1 MAGDSAGEHAITI
14 TKEKLSVA
22 KEFERDAMT
31 DARRRELARLIVER
45 GFVRVTE
52 AADELGVSEVTVRAD
67 LGTLE
72 AAGGIVRVHGG
83 AMPAAAVRESSL
95 EASLDRDAAA
105 KRAIGRAAADLVS
118 SGESLYLDAGST
130 AMALADAL
138 VARRELH
145 DIVVATSG
153 LTVAL
158 ALESAIPRFT
168 VIVIGGT
175 LRPLQHSLV
184 NPFAAPMIES
194 LRFDTAF
201 IGCNGV
207 DPEAG
212 VTNRGLPDA
221 EVKRLAIRASRRRVI
236 IADGTKIGRVDLAH
250 IAPVDAFDELVTAGE
265 VDAAVAERLDVNI
278 RICG

>member
-1 MAGDSAGEHAITI
+1 
-14 TKEKLSVA
+14 
-22 KEFERDAMT
+22 MT
-31 DARRRELARLIVER
+31 DARRHELARLVEER

-52 AADELGVSEVTVRAD
+52 AADELGVSEVTIRAD
-67 LGTLE
+67 LSALE

-83 AMPAAAVRESSL
+83 AMPAAAVRESTL
-95 EASLDRDAAA
+95 EASLDRDATA
-105 KRAIGRAAADLVS
+105 KRAIGRAAAELVS

-130 AMALADAL
+130 AMALAEAL
-138 VARRELH
+138 VERRDLH

-158 ALESAIPRFT
+158 ALEAAIPRFT

-184 NPFAAPMIES
+184 NPFAAPMIRS
-194 LRFDTAF
+194 LRFDRAF

-221 EVKRLAIRASRRRVI
+221 EVKRLAIDASRRTVI
-236 IADGTKIGRVDLAH
+236 IADATKIGRVDLAL
-250 IAPVDAFDELVTAGE
+250 IAPVSAFDDLVTAGDLDE
-265 VDAAVAERLDVNI
+265 AVVSRLDLNI

>member
-1 MAGDSAGEHAITI
+1 
-14 TKEKLSVA
+14 
-22 KEFERDAMT
+22 MT
-31 DARRRELARLIVER
+31 DARRHELARLVEER

-52 AADELGVSEVTVRAD
+52 AADELGVSEVTIRAD
-67 LGTLE
+67 LSALE

-83 AMPAAAVRESSL
+83 AMPAAAVRESTL
-95 EASLDRDAAA
+95 EASLDRDATA
-105 KRAIGRAAADLVS
+105 KRAIGRAAAELVS

-130 AMALADAL
+130 AMALAEAL
-138 VARRELH
+138 VERRDLH

-158 ALESAIPRFT
+158 ALEAAIPRFT

-184 NPFAAPMIES
+184 NPFAAPMIRS
-194 LRFDTAF
+194 LRFDRAF

-212 VTNRGLPDA
+212 ITNRGLPDA
-221 EVKRLAIRASRRRVI
+221 EVKRLAIDASRRTVI
-236 IADGTKIGRVDLAH
+236 IADATKIGRVDLAL
-250 IAPVDAFDELVTAGE
+250 IAPVSAFDDLVTAGDLDE
-265 VDAAVAERLDVNI
+265 AVVSRLDLNI

>member
-1 MAGDSAGEHAITI
+1 
-14 TKEKLSVA
+14 
-22 KEFERDAMT
+22 MT

-67 LGTLE
+67 LSTLE